1 MGENRKFTSSFEKTK
16 NQVEY
21 KKWCQLHKDYMS
33 LDDFFTLMETK
44 AWMGVFQDFNP
55 REFGADYDIVSI
67 PEDGTPEAEFWLGQI
82 ENYRHRIREKLT
94 NQCRNRGLI
103 VDLKGGQ
110 K

>member
-1 MGENRKFTSSFEKTK
+1 MKRFNTCFLRKK
-16 NQVEY
+16 QDVEY
-21 KKWCQLHKDYMS
+21 KKWCQHHKDFMS
-33 LDDFFTLMETK
+33 LTDCLTLMEAK
-44 AWMGVFQDFNP
+44 AWMGAFQDFDP
-55 REFGADYDIVSI
+55 REFGADYDIVPI
-67 PEDGTPEAEFWLGQI
+67 PEDGTPEAEFWLGRI